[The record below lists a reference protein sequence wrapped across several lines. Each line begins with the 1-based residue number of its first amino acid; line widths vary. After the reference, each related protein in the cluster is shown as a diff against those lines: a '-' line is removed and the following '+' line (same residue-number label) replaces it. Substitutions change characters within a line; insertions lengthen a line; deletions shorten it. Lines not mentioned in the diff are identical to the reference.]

1 MCPAV
6 LARGIG
12 NRVKTNIYGK
22 RKEVGTVTESS
33 GFTRR
38 DFLGI
43 VTATAALPVLGTAEV
58 QATGPSGNPRSLAGS
73 VVSETWVK

>member
-1 MCPAV
+1 MCPAI

-12 NRVKTNIYGK
+12 KTVKTNIHGK
-22 RKEVGTVTESS
+22 RKKVGTVTESS

-43 VTATAALPVLGTAEV
+43 GTATAVLPVLGTAEV
-58 QATGPSGNPRSLAGS
+58 QATGPSGNPLSLAGS
-73 VVSETWVK
+73 VVSGIWIE